1 MSGHRIAKSSVGTPQ
16 LIGLSVDDSLLL
28 DKLPLLGYQD
38 AEHSLVAPSLSSL
51 LLFHCSSLPSSSH
64 PFPSLS
70 FSPPQPPPFLSFLL
84 LPALNSWP
92 LLFFGCTHSI
102 GDLHLSH
109 GFKLCLYIRTP
120 KFLSLAQIS
129 LPNSRLICSTL
140 YLVSTLDVKQASQPQ
155 YVQSWAPALHSPR
168 LAPLTHSS
176 ISVYDVSPIPGSW
189 AKILTVISFPH

>member
-1 MSGHRIAKSSVGTPQ
+1 MIPYS
-16 LIGLSVDDSLLL
+16 LINFLYLATKTLNTHWL
-28 DKLPLLGYQD
+28 
-38 AEHSLVAPSLSSL
+38 L
-51 LLFHCSSLPSSSH
+51 LLFLLYCFSTVLPFPPLLTPSLPS
-64 PFPSLS
+64 P
-70 FSPPQPPPFLSFLL
+70 SPPPPPPFLSFLFVFL
-84 LPALNSWP
+84 FLPVLNSWP

-176 ISVYDVSPIPGSW
+176 ISVYVVSPIPGSW
-189 AKILTVISFPH
+189 AKILTVISLPH